1 MAATDKQGVHR
12 FNKQSRLVLILLLI
26 LLLIAAGFT
35 VSWLFSKSASTLEN
49 ESALEHSAK
58 HLDADYQCPMHPD
71 VIRDEPGNCP
81 ICGMG
86 LVPIE
91 SDMNEPEHSDK
102 ASTEKQIL
110 YWVAPMDDS
119 YRRDQPGKSPMGM
132 DLVPVYAED
141 NTATADGVRISP
153 EVEHNLGVRTAVVE
167 SGKLWRKINTVGYV
181 TLDESRVSH
190 IHLRVDGW
198 IENLAV
204 NIEGDRVKKG
214 QRLFDVYSP
223 ELVNAMAE
231 YVQTLRSSNQRL
243 TDAAQGKLRA
253 LGVSES
259 QIKQLSSTRRVPQTI
274 SIHAPQ
280 DGVVTMLNVREGM
293 YLQPQTQVMTLADL
307 SSVWVLADVF
317 EGQSDWVQKQQ
328 SAEVSLLYQPGK
340 LWQGKV
346 DHIYPVLNQATRSLQ
361 VRLQFANPDE
371 QLKPNMYANVVI
383 YAGALDN
390 VLSVPREAVIRS
402 GNQQRL
408 IIKTDEGRYQAR
420 QVVPGLESGEWI
432 EIKSGVRE
440 GERVVTS
447 AQFLIDSEAG
457 LKASLNRLQPPAEQ
471 MQHEQTMET
480 AQ

>member
-1 MAATDKQGVHR
+1 MSAADKHGVHR
-12 FNKQSRLVLILLLI
+12 FNKFSRLILILLLI
-26 LLLIAAGFT
+26 LLLIAAGFS
-35 VSWLFSKSASTLEN
+35 VSWLLSQSAT

-58 HLDADYQCPMHPD
+58 HLDVDYQCPMHPD
-71 VIRDEPGNCP
+71 VIRGEPGSCP
-81 ICGMG
+81 ICGMD
-86 LVPIE
+86 LVPIK
-91 SDMNEPEHSDK
+91 PEAEDPQTSTEK
-102 ASTEKQIL
+102 ASTEQEIL
-110 YWVAPMDDS
+110 YWVAPMDAS

-141 NTATADGVRISP
+141 NKASGDEVRISP
-153 EVEHNLGVRTAVVE
+153 EVEHNLGVRTQAVE
-167 SGKLWRKINTVGYV
+167 SGKLWRKITTVGYV
-181 TLDESRVSH
+181 SLDESRVSH

-198 IENLAV
+198 IENLSV

-231 YVQTLRSSNQRL
+231 FVQSLRSGNQRL
-243 TDAAQGKLRA
+243 SDAGRGKLRA
-253 LGVSES
+253 LGISES
-259 QIKQLSSTRRVPQTI
+259 QIKQVSSSRQVPHNI
-274 SIHAPQ
+274 SIYAPQ

-317 EGQSDWVQKQQ
+317 EGQSDWVEKQQ
-328 SAEVSLLYQPGK
+328 SAEVSLIYKPGK

-346 DHIYPVLNQATRSLQ
+346 EHIYPVLNQATRSLQ
-361 VRLQFANPDE
+361 VRLQFDNPDE

-383 YAGALDN
+383 YAGAVDN

-402 GNQQRL
+402 GKQQRL
-408 IIKTDEGRYQAR
+408 IVKTAEGRYQAR
-420 QVVPGLESGEWI
+420 QVVTGLESGEWI
-432 EIKSGVRE
+432 EIQSGVQA

-457 LKASLNRLQPPAEQ
+457 LKASLNRMQAPAEQ
-471 MQHEQTMET
+471 TADKQTQET